1 MTNTDHEKTDKKPDA
16 YKNLIPIETKTLEDF
31 KCGNC
36 GLPLL
41 IHVFW
46 SGEKYE
52 RVVECKKCEI
62 SFPLEGN
69 HKSVDAKANSAS
81 TKVNSASTKTNTTKD
96 IKPKPAKK
104 SNDGKKESMVERLVR
119 EW

>member
-1 MTNTDHEKTDKKPDA
+1 MTNIDREKADKKLGAHSDA
-16 YKNLIPIETKTLEDF
+16 IPIETKTLEDF

-46 SGEKYE
+46 RGDKYE
-52 RVVECKKCEI
+52 RVVECKSCEI

-69 HKSVDAKANSAS
+69 Q
-81 TKVNSASTKTNTTKD
+81 
-96 IKPKPAKK
+96 K
-104 SNDGKKESMVERLVR
+104 SNDPKANTVNDARPNSAKKGSNNKKESMVERLVKS
-119 EW
+119 W